1 MAHSQ
6 IHSHKCF
13 SKWVNAF
20 PPEVHPNAKI
30 LSPRPIKLTTRT
42 GIEVQRLFPQAGFRK
57 IGAWCFL
64 DHFGPTPQE
73 DAMVVAAHPHTG
85 LQTATWLIDGAV
97 EHRDSIGSVQ
107 ALLPGELNLMTAGRG
122 IAHSELGLVE
132 QDFTR
137 PNQQQLHAV
146 QLWIALPDS
155 ARHMPPTFEHHGNL
169 PKVAG
174 RGFSAK
180 VFIGEFHGAVS
191 PAQTYTPL
199 VGAQLSID
207 GTEPVIIPLHPEF
220 EHGILPMTGGLYVDG
235 KHVEAGQLIYLP
247 AGDGGVTVHAARAG
261 TQALLLGGQPFEEH
275 LVMWWNFIG
284 RSHAEIAE
292 MRTLWNQRGAESA
305 TEIEA
310 SHERFGAVFTDRVG
324 GWIPAPELP
333 NVELRSR

>member
-1 MAHSQ
+1 MS
-6 IHSHKCF
+6 
-13 SKWVNAF
+13 NF
-20 PPEVHPNAKI
+20 PPEVHPSAKI
-30 LSPRPIKLTTRT
+30 ISARPIQLTTRT

-64 DHFGPTPQE
+64 DHFGPTPQD

-122 IAHSELGLVE
+122 IAHSELGLTE

-137 PNQQQLHAV
+137 PNEQQLHAV
-146 QLWIALPDS
+146 QLWIALPES
-155 ARHMPPTFEHHGNL
+155 ARHMAPTFEHHGKL
-169 PKVAG
+169 PRIVS
-174 RGFSAK
+174 RGFSAT
-180 VFIGEFHGAVS
+180 VFMGEFHGAVS
-191 PAQTYTPL
+191 PATTYSPL

-207 GTEPVIIPLHPEF
+207 GTEPVIIPLKSDF
-220 EHGILPMTGGLYVDG
+220 EHGILALTGGLFVDG

-275 LVMWWNFIG
+275 LVMWWNFIARG
-284 RSHAEIAE
+284 HSEIVE
-292 MRTLWNQRGAESA
+292 MRRVWNQRGSASPAEIQ
-305 TEIEA
+305 EWQ
-310 SHERFGAVFTDRVG
+310 ERFGAVFTDRVG